1 MAIMTDK
8 KAYENVISYTKN
20 EILSGT
26 LKQGQ
31 KLPPE
36 RELAEKLGVGRT
48 SVREALRV
56 MEILGLIES
65 IQGAG
70 NYITGNFGKSI
81 TEALSMMFL
90 LQKTGGQK
98 LNEVRACLELK
109 AAELAIDNITDE
121 ETKSLEEILEKM
133 EYARNEGEEAS
144 LDKQLH
150 YEIASASGN
159 TVLLQM
165 LSSISVLVEDF
176 IKDIRKSILSEEKN
190 RTRLKQIHRDIVEAI
205 INKDKTALRSG
216 LKRHSNIID
225 ENLC

>member
-1 MAIMTDK
+1 MDK
-8 KAYENVISYTKN
+8 KAYEIVIGYTKN

-56 MEILGLIES
+56 MEIMGLIES

-70 NYITGNFGKSI
+70 NYIASNFEKSI
-81 TEALSMMFL
+81 TEALSMMYL
-90 LQKTGGQK
+90 LQKTSGQK
-98 LNEVRACLELK
+98 LNEVRECLELK

-121 ETKSLEEILEKM
+121 ETKRLQEILLKM
-133 EYARNEGEEAS
+133 DSADSEGYEAS

-150 YEIASASGN
+150 YEVAAASGN
-159 TVLLQM
+159 EILLQM
-165 LSSISVLVEDF
+165 LNAISALVEGF
-176 IKDIRKSILSEEKN
+176 IKDIRKSILSEAKN
-190 RTRLKQIHRDIVEAI
+190 KARLKQIHRDIVAAI
-205 INKDKTALRSG
+205 INKDKAAVRSS
-216 LKRHSNIID
+216 LTRHSKIIYENISEI
-225 ENLC
+225 L